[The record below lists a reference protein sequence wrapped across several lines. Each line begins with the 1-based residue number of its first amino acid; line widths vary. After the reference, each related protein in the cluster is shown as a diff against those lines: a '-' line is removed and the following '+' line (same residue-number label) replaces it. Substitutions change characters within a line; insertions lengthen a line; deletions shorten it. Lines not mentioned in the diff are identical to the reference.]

1 MRNLYVTIS
10 VGLLILLTSINSH
23 AQLSNKV
30 DSCKFALSAGFILPP
45 YPTVLQQNNYPP
57 FFVATYYLNPK
68 TAIDLGYAPLFYRN
82 NESQEENEF
91 NLMLSICRHPK
102 LNKWLYLMYGINIEY
117 DYNRV
122 FSQTS
127 YTDYGYSAGISFGVE
142 VKLYKNLFL
151 INRTD
156 IGMGSY
162 VYKENPADS
171 PHTQFFWFNVLG
183 TGLKLRF

>member
-1 MRNLYVTIS
+1 MRNLYLVILAGSLLLVTS
-10 VGLLILLTSINSH
+10 TNSS
-23 AQLSNKV
+23 AQLSDKV
-30 DSCKFALSAGFILPP
+30 DSCKFAFSAGFILPP
-45 YPTVLQQNNYPP
+45 YPTVLRQNNYPP
-57 FFVATYYLNPK
+57 FFVGTYYLNPK
-68 TAIDLGYAPLFYRN
+68 TAIDLGYAPLFYFN
-82 NESQEENEF
+82 SVDAKQTTF

-102 LNKWLYLMYGINIEY
+102 FNKWLYLMYGINVEY
-117 DYNRV
+117 NYNRV

-127 YTDYGYSAGISFGVE
+127 YADYGYGAGLSFGVE

-156 IGMGSY
+156 IGMGPY
-162 VYKENPADS
+162 IYKENPSDS